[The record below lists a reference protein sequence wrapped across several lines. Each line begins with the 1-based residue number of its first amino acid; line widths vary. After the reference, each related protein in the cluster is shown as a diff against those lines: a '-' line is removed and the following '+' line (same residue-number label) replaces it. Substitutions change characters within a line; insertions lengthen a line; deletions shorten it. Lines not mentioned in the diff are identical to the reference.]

1 MKLIQH
7 IDTGDAQILIT
18 DITESSDVL
27 IGQLENFEIY
37 RSQFES
43 LGHEKRKREFLSARI
58 ALNQLM
64 NQSVEVQYDED
75 RKPFLKDHSVHI
87 SISHSTRYLA
97 VMMHPIAVVGID
109 IEEISSR
116 VSKVYKRFLSAEE
129 QSYLLPDDIQSLQ
142 IAWSAKECLY
152 KMIGKESSDFAA
164 TLRLHPF
171 DATTSKGSLQAD
183 YLNKKQRYTLHY
195 HRESTYIVVYGINNT
210 TL

>member
-1 MKLIQH
+1 MKLIRH
-7 IDTGDAQILIT
+7 IKAGDAHILIS

-27 IGQLENFEIY
+27 KSQLDNFEVY
-37 RSQFES
+37 RLQYES

-64 NQSVEVQYDED
+64 NQSVEIEYDEVG
-75 RKPFLKDHSVHI
+75 KPLLKDHSVHI

-97 VMMHPIAVVGID
+97 VITHPDAVVGID
-109 IEEISSR
+109 IEEISNR

-152 KMIGKESSDFAA
+152 KIIGKASSDFAA

-171 DATTSKGSLQAD
+171 DSKPTEGIVHAD
-183 YLNKKQRYTLHY
+183 CLINKQSYTLHY
-195 HRESTYIVVYGINNT
+195 QREASYIVVYGINNIVP
-210 TL
+210 